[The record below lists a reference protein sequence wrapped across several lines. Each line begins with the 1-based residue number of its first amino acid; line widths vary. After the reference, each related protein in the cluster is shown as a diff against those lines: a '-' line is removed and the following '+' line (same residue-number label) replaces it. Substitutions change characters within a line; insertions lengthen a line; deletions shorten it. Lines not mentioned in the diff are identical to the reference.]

1 VNKLMS
7 NIQQTPS
14 TNHLPRAGYY
24 PDPERV
30 TKLNH
35 LADNITELV
44 AHLDAGTFQLLQL
57 ICEFDENEGWS
68 GPGIQSC
75 AHWLNWKCGMSLG
88 PARERVRVARAL
100 PELPVISAAFC
111 KGEVS
116 YSKVRAMT
124 RVATPEN
131 EAALLQVALHGT
143 ASHVETQVRL
153 YRKVKR
159 IEALEEEN
167 LRHGHRELSW
177 YIDDDGY
184 WVFKGRFTAEQ
195 GAMLQKALE
204 AAGDQLFEEQQ
215 NVPAVVAAEID
226 ENIPL
231 DSTSPEPVSQKRA
244 DALARV
250 VEGFLAGA
258 GRGQPGN
265 GQTGGDKYMINIH
278 TEVETLKENGIG
290 AEAELEDRGHVPAE
304 TCRRLACDCARVHWH
319 EDHQGEPLS
328 VGRKTRSIPPAIR
341 RALKRRDQGCRF
353 PGCTCTR
360 FVDAHH
366 IQHWADGGETAM
378 DNLVLLC
385 RTHHR
390 LVHEAGYG
398 VRFEAGEGAVFSL
411 PDGKVIPQG
420 PDTRSRGNV
429 LTLMSGNHKSGLH
442 ITPETA
448 VPQWHGEQMDNG
460 IAVDMLLQCE

>member
-1 VNKLMS
+1 MENT
-7 NIQQTPS
+7 QQTPS
-14 TNHLPRAGYY
+14 SNHY

-30 TKLNH
+30 TRLNH
-35 LADNITELV
+35 LADDITELV

-68 GPGIQSC
+68 GPGILSC
-75 AHWLNWKCGMSLG
+75 AHWLNWKCGMSMG

-100 PELPVISAAFC
+100 PMLPAISAAFC
-111 KGEVS
+111 TGRVS

-131 EAALLQVALHGT
+131 EMALLHVALHGT

-153 YRKVKR
+153 YRRVKR

-215 NVPAVVAAEID
+215 NVPAVVTAEID
-226 ENIPL
+226 RSIPL

-250 VEGFLAGA
+250 VEGFLAAA
-258 GRGQPGN
+258 GRGQTGN

-278 TEVETLKENGIG
+278 TEVETLKDDGIG
-290 AEAELEDRGHVPAE
+290 AEAELEDHGHVPAE

-319 EDHQGEPLS
+319 EDHQGEPLDI
-328 VGRKTRSIPPAIR
+328 GRKTRSIPPAIR
-341 RALKRRDQGCRF
+341 RALTRRDQGCRF
-353 PGCTCTR
+353 PGCTCAR

-366 IQHWADGGETAM
+366 IQHWADGGETTM

-398 VRFEAGEGAVFSL
+398 VRFEAGEGAVFNL
-411 PDGKVIPQG
+411 PDGTVIPRAG
-420 PDTRSRGNV
+420 ETRSRGNV
-429 LTLMSGNHKSGLH
+429 FVLMSSNQNNGLK

-448 VPQWHGEQMDNG
+448 VSQWHGEQMDNDT
-460 IAVDMLLQCE
+460 AVEMLLQYEPV